1 MKGWGFLEQRHYLFL
16 QTVIWD
22 DSVPHSFLNSLVLF
36 WSSKNRVKTFFPDR
50 IFSLHIIV
58 IRCCLIIIFK
68 KKKKNIFTVV
78 LQIMCPM
85 IKPRITASR
94 FQDKFILKNWN
105 NNFQVTYYIFYHKNE
120 GSGFGKFHIRDQ
132 LRKLTATYKIPN
144 ENDGVYYDS
153 HFTSST

>member
-1 MKGWGFLEQRHYLFL
+1 
-16 QTVIWD
+16 
-22 DSVPHSFLNSLVLF
+22 
-36 WSSKNRVKTFFPDR
+36 
-50 IFSLHIIV
+50 
-58 IRCCLIIIFK
+58 
-68 KKKKNIFTVV
+68 
-78 LQIMCPM
+78 M

-120 GSGFGKFHIRDQ
+120 GSRFGKFHIRDQ

-153 HFTSST
+153 YFPSST